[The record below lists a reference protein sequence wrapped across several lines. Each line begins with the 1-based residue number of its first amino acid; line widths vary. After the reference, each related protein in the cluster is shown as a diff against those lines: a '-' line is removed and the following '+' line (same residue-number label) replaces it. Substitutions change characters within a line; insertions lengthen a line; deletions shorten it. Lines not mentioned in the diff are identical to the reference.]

1 MEDEEMTAAV
11 LHYIYDPLCGWCYA
25 AEPIVEAAQE
35 VLPVVMHGGGMV
47 TGDHRRQISPEFR
60 DYILMHVERIK
71 AFSGQTFSP
80 AYTDDF
86 LGNNGEV
93 MDSTPPTQAILAAQ
107 ALNEGGL
114 AMLKRLQIAQYIEGQ
129 KIYDRTVIDAI
140 AAELGYEAQAFAQA
154 YEQQAGEVVE
164 QHYTKT
170 HELMN
175 FVNARGFPTLV
186 LQKGQNLYTVNMSQ
200 YLGKPAEFKA
210 FLQAEI
216 A

>member
-1 MEDEEMTAAV
+1 MTTAV

-47 TGDHRRQISPEFR
+47 TGEHRRQISPEFR
-60 DYILMHVERIK
+60 DYILTHVERIK

-114 AMLKRLQIAQYIEGQ
+114 AMLKRLQIAQYIEGK
-129 KIYDRTVIDAI
+129 KIYDRAVIDDI
-140 AAELGYEAQAFAQA
+140 AAELGYEALAFAQA
-154 YEQQAGEVVE
+154 YAEQAGESVE
-164 QHYTKT
+164 QHYAKT

-216 A
+216 E

>member
-1 MEDEEMTAAV
+1 MEDSKMTTAV

-25 AEPIVEAAQE
+25 AEPIVEAAQD

-47 TGDHRRQISPEFR
+47 TGEHRRQISPEFR
-60 DYILMHVERIK
+60 DYILTHVERIK

-114 AMLKRLQIAQYIEGQ
+114 AMLKRLQIAQYIEGK
-129 KIYDRTVIDAI
+129 KIYDRVVIDAI

-154 YEQQAGEVVE
+154 YEEQAGEPVE
-164 QHYTKT
+164 QHYAKT

-216 A
+216 E